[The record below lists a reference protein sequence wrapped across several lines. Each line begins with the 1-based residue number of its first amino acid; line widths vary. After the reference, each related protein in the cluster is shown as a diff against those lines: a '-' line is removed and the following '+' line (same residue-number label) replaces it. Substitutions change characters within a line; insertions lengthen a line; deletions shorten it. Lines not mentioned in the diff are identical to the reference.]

1 MERLYVLYQ
10 HWSWLPH
17 FRAIAET
24 QHLGAAAKLLHVT
37 PPAMSRAL
45 PRLEEALGT
54 QLFERRGRNLA
65 LNDVGA
71 ELLVSV
77 RAAMRHLDDAFER
90 VGSGHAPASVKV
102 SAPGPYYAAV
112 VLPTLARAHR
122 TWPELRFELVDA
134 PSSIPT
140 SLLRGDVDVCLHEH
154 VVAGAQIQ
162 VEAISKVQKVVACAR
177 SHPAARRKQLRL
189 RDLCAYAFVGP
200 PENANGF
207 RDDGWP
213 LDVARRVELT
223 VANMQL
229 GVDAAASGG
238 YLAVL
243 PLPIVVG
250 TDLISLRA
258 RGLSIPTTTIYVSRR
273 RPLSTTSDVIA
284 RVIQLLDDELQRLR
298 TDR

>member
-1 MERLYVLYQ
+1 MLYQ

-45 PRLEEALGT
+45 QRLEEALGT

-90 VGSGHAPASVKV
+90 VGSQQAPASVKV
-102 SAPGPYYAAV
+102 SAPGPYNAAV
-112 VLPTLARAHR
+112 VLPMLARAR
-122 TWPELRFELVDA
+122 GTWPELRFELVDA
-134 PSSIPT
+134 PASIPT
-140 SLLRGDVDVCLHEH
+140 ALLRGDVDVCLHEH

-162 VEAISKVQKVVACAR
+162 VEAISEVQKVIACAR
-177 SHPAARRKQLRL
+177 SHPAARKKQLGL

-200 PENANGF
+200 PEDANGV
-207 RDDGWP
+207 RHDGWP
-213 LDVARRVELT
+213 LDVERRVELT

-229 GVDAAASGG
+229 GVDAAASGRF
-238 YLAVL
+238 LAVL
-243 PLPIVVG
+243 PLPIVIG

-258 RGLSIPTTTIYVSRR
+258 RAVSIPPTTIYVSRR
-273 RPLSTTSDVIA
+273 RPLSTTSDVVA
-284 RVIQLLDDELQRLR
+284 RVIGLLGSELQRLR
-298 TDR
+298 NR